1 MIVPSQIKKMP
12 KVERARERLE
22 KAINKLA
29 SAVEG
34 QQASISS
41 SSIPDAALIQKVKD
55 LESENASLYKSNKL
69 VSQRL
74 EAAISQLEFLVRD

>member
-1 MIVPSQIKKMP
+1 MP